1 MFKIENREFC
11 TYCVQL
17 IRPWEKVD
25 RDYNENSHPVHVKCL
40 REYKGIDEDIG
51 LDIRRKI

>member
-40 REYKGIDEDIG
+40 REYRGIDEDIG